1 MVYPINKIVNFVIKY
16 SWHKDRKL
24 IKDAIEKHILFKT
37 CIILYKDKTEKEI
50 VAVVRFNISASGKVA
65 HILDIIIV
73 PEYRHKRV
81 MKILLLKGLRMYPS
95 VTHLLFER
103 ENKYPNREQ
112 RYIAV
117 SRMLKRS

>member
-1 MVYPINKIVNFVIKY
+1 MDTNSVVRFVIKY

-37 CIILYKDKTEKEI
+37 CIILYKDKSEKEI
-50 VAVVRFNISASGKVA
+50 VAVVRFNISQSGKVA
-65 HILDIIIV
+65 HILDIIIA

-95 VTHLLFER
+95 VTHLVWER
-103 ENKYPNREQ
+103 ESKFPNRKQ
-112 RYIAV
+112 RYISV
-117 SRMLKRS
+117 SRLLKRS